1 MAMSPNW
8 PTPFRL
14 AGILNAPTELAWQ
27 AFTQP
32 EHITQW
38 NFASDTWECPTASN
52 DLRVGGDF
60 SYRMQAKDG
69 SMGFDFAGTY
79 SKVVVLEQMDYTIGD
94 RTVNVTFERINA
106 QQTKITQAFE
116 AENENS
122 TEVQQNGWQAILE
135 HYKKHVESLKTA

>member
-1 MAMSPNW
+1 MS
-8 PTPFRL
+8 T
-14 AGILNAPTELAWQ
+14 ILTVSSTVNAPIELAWQ

-52 DLRVGGDF
+52 DLRNGGVF

-79 SKVVVLEQMDYTIGD
+79 SKVVPLGQIDYMIGD
-94 RTVNVTFERINA
+94 RTVSVRFE
-106 QQTKITQAFE
+106 QPSSGQTKITQAFE
-116 AENENS
+116 AEDQNS
-122 TEVQQNGWQAILE
+122 LELQQNGWQAILE
-135 HYKKHVESLKTA
+135 QFKKHVESLKTA

>member
-1 MAMSPNW
+1 M
-8 PTPFRL
+8 PTVL
-14 AGILNAPTELAWQ
+14 TVSSTVNAPIELAWR

-52 DLRVGGDF
+52 DLSVGGAF
-60 SYRMQAKDG
+60 SYRMQAKGG

-79 SKVVVLEQMDYTIGD
+79 SKVVPLEQIDYTIGD
-94 RTVNVTFERINA
+94 RTVSVTFEKLFSEK
-106 QQTKITQAFE
+106 TKITQAFE

-122 TEVQQNGWQAILE
+122 LELQQNGWQAILE
-135 HYKKHVESLKTA
+135 NFKKHVDSLGTV

>member
-1 MAMSPNW
+1 MS
-8 PTPFRL
+8 T
-14 AGILNAPTELAWQ
+14 ILTVSSLVNAPIELAWQ

-38 NFASDTWECPTASN
+38 NFASEDWECPTASN
-52 DLRVGGDF
+52 DLSVGGAF

-79 SKVVVLEQMDYTIGD
+79 SKVVPLEQIDYTIGD
-94 RTVNVTFERINA
+94 RSVSVRFEKLSGG
-106 QQTKITQAFE
+106 QTKITQAFE

-122 TEVQQNGWQAILE
+122 LELQQNGWQAILE
-135 HYKKHVESLKTA
+135 NYKKHVESLGTA

>member
-1 MAMSPNW
+1 MS
-8 PTPFRL
+8 T
-14 AGILNAPTELAWQ
+14 ILTVSSTVNAPIDLVWR

-52 DLRVGGDF
+52 DLRVGGAF

-79 SKVVVLEQMDYTIGD
+79 NKVVVLEQIDYTIGD
-94 RTVNVTFERINA
+94 RTVSVRFERINGE
-106 QQTKITQAFE
+106 QTKITEDFE
-116 AENENS
+116 AEDQNS
-122 TEVQQNGWQAILE
+122 SELQKNGWQAILE
-135 HYKKHVESLKTA
+135 HFKKHAESLRTA